1 MNEWELYRS
10 FSAVDDDIL
19 LRSESAGKRR
29 SAVTRW
35 AALAA
40 CLCVLALAAALL
52 PPALHGSEGEEGGDA
67 DADSPETVFVPTY
80 NAISAPET
88 SADGAMSW
96 LCIPAVFTQTLT
108 EEELDALV
116 PGKQIGYMQ
125 LNGTALFDGEGKLQS
140 VTLTVTTTAPE
151 HTVTLAITPAGGM
164 PRDFVLPEAGVLSPC
179 NGVDYRVYE
188 YGGAAGVTLAAEAEI
203 GGSDFFFTLETAQD
217 ELTQAKQDF
226 AEILECFT
234 YYGEGQPDLSAITAG
249 ELPWWTDR
257 TLTLTEARQDER
269 FGAYLPAAAPRG
281 FTEESVRRWRDQWGE
296 GLSALWTRGYDE
308 LSWQIRDFT
317 EADEQRLTTV
327 EETENYDLSLY
338 PIPRADSV
346 PEALREIVDDPVFDA
361 AELTEEAVRAR
372 AYRVEDSGDSDGWR
386 MAFSV
391 RYGDTLITVRA
402 KGLEPDWV
410 FQQLTALRAQ

>member
-1 MNEWELYRS
+1 MNEMELYRS

-19 LRSESAGKRR
+19 LRSESAGKKRF
-29 SAVTRW
+29 ATRW

-40 CLCVLALAAALL
+40 CLCILALAAALL
-52 PPALHGSEGEEGGDA
+52 PGALHGPQSEGEGTDV
-67 DADSPETVFVPTY
+67 DSPEAVFTPTY
-80 NAISAPET
+80 NAVSAPEV

-96 LCIPAVFTQTLT
+96 LNIPAAFTRALT
-108 EEELDALV
+108 EEELDRGALA
-116 PGKQIGYMQ
+116 PGKQTGYMQ
-125 LNGTALFDGEGKLQS
+125 LSGAACFDGEGTLQS
-140 VTLTVTTTAPE
+140 VTLTVTTTLPE
-151 HTVTLAITPAGGM
+151 EDVTLVITPAGGKA
-164 PRDFVLPEAGVLSPC
+164 RDFVLPEEGVLSPC

-188 YGGAAGVTLAAEAEI
+188 YGGAEVATLAAEAEI
-203 GGSDFFFTLETAQD
+203 GGSGFFFTLETAQD
-217 ELTQAKQDF
+217 ALPQAKRDF

-234 YYGEGQPDLSAITAG
+234 HYDEGQPDLSAITAG

-257 TLTLTEARQDER
+257 TLTLKEGRQDER

-281 FTEESVRRWRDQWGE
+281 FAVESVRRWRDQWGQ

-308 LSWQIRDFT
+308 LSWRIRDFT
-317 EADEQRLTTV
+317 EADEQRLTSV
-327 EETENYDLSLY
+327 DETEHYDLSLY
-338 PIPRADSV
+338 PIPRAESV

-391 RYGDTLITVRA
+391 RYGDRLVTVRA
-402 KGLEPDWV
+402 KGVEPDWV
-410 FQQLTALRAQ
+410 FQQLAALQPQ